1 MFVVNKFVMKLIYS
15 IVFCMILSA
24 ASAQQTYHNRAF
36 GIAIDIPA
44 GWIEGTPKGID
55 SNLEFSNKE
64 RTALLEKEGSVY
76 LVNFHKS
83 YVVWTDEL
91 IPKIQ
96 INTVIKPEKTFAEFK
111 KEATASADKL
121 KKNLSDFE
129 YIQRPEEITISGI
142 RSIYFI
148 IQYTMVINGK
158 EMNIRNHT
166 YAIPYQNYLFH
177 ISLVDGLSND
187 CTALFENLIKT
198 IKVGL

>member
-1 MFVVNKFVMKLIYS
+1 
-15 IVFCMILSA
+15 MIFIAS
-24 ASAQQTYHNRAF
+24 SAQQTYHNKAF
-36 GIAIDIPA
+36 GISINIPA
-44 GWIEGTPKGID
+44 GWMEGTPKGVD
-55 SNLEFSNKE
+55 SNLQLSKKE

-76 LVNFHKS
+76 LVNFFKLFVTGS
-83 YVVWTDEL
+83 DGL

-96 INTVIKPEKTFAEFK
+96 INTVIKPEKTFADFK
-111 KEATASADKL
+111 KEAIASADKL

-142 RSIYFI
+142 KSIYFI

-177 ISLVDGLSND
+177 ISLVDGPSED

>member
-1 MFVVNKFVMKLIYS
+1 MRLIYS
-15 IVFCMILSA
+15 IVFCMIFIAS
-24 ASAQQTYHNRAF
+24 SAQQTYHNKAF
-36 GIAIDIPA
+36 GISINIPA
-44 GWIEGTPKGID
+44 GWMEGTPKGVD
-55 SNLEFSNKE
+55 SNLQLSKKE

-76 LVNFHKS
+76 LVNFFKLFVTGS
-83 YVVWTDEL
+83 DGL

-96 INTVIKPEKTFAEFK
+96 INTVIKPEKTFADFK
-111 KEATASADKL
+111 KEAIASADKL

-142 RSIYFI
+142 KSIYFI

-177 ISLVDGLSND
+177 ISLVDGPSED